1 MSPFNPGVP
10 AGNAHLGSELD
21 FTAAYRLN
29 PRTDVLLGY
38 SHFFTGAYYRT
49 TPGVPT
55 SEDADFVYTQLQIN
69 F

>member
-1 MSPFNPGVP
+1 MSPFDPGVP
-10 AGNAHLGSELD
+10 AGNAHLGSEIDLA
-21 FTAAYRLN
+21 AAYRLN

-49 TPGVPT
+49 TPGAPT
-55 SEDADFVYTQLQIN
+55 GEDADFVYTQLQIN